1 MEIVQIIIFIIAV
14 SFAVVIEMKKQARK
28 NEVSDSIEPDVQIS
42 DDTPQKE
49 WIYADKKENPS
60 NTYTQKVEEKST
72 PQQKTK
78 KIAVRLKSKSDARKA
93 FIYSEIFQRKY

>member
-60 NTYTQKVEEKST
+60 NIYTPKAEEKST
-72 PQQKTK
+72 PQQKTE
-78 KIAVRLKSKSDARKA
+78 KISVRLKSKNDARKA